1 MILAA
6 GFGEQDLR
14 DVIDVAVRIVEAAG
28 AVVIF
33 VGAAIAFGRFVF
45 VAFRREGM
53 APFAPVR
60 LDLGR
65 FLALGLEFQ
74 LAADILRTAVAPS
87 FTELGQLA
95 AIAAIRTALNF
106 FLGREIKEQ
115 RDLVKLDQAAA
126 KRRLDGKDAG
136 RREEAENGNHPRFSD
151 MESVLEP
158 EAGMNGPR

>member
-1 MILAA
+1 MIFAA

-14 DVIDVAVRIVEAAG
+14 NVIDVAVRIVEAGG
-28 AVVIF
+28 AIVIF
-33 VGAAIAFGRFVF
+33 VGAAIAFGRFLL

-87 FTELGQLA
+87 FTELAQLA

-115 RDLVKLDQAAA
+115 RDLVKVDRAAA
-126 KRRLDGKDAG
+126 KWHMDGQTAG
-136 RREEAENGNHPRFSD
+136 RQGEADNNHPPFSD
-151 MESVLEP
+151 MESRLES
-158 EAGMNGPR
+158 EAGMSGPR